1 MADDQATSVNGLT
14 DDPQARQRI
23 LDQVR
28 RLSGDDHEVLEQFAH
43 AALRRVP
50 ATILA
55 RADPDVA
62 AAWLVDAFRWFD
74 GWDGAGPVIRLLTP
88 DVALDGHSD
97 AGTII
102 EVASPDRPFTLS
114 TITQTVTHAG
124 FAVVRSIH
132 PILGVERDA
141 SGKVVSIGPARDA
154 DVRESFV
161 HVELDTA
168 LDGEAQVVLSTQLE
182 LGLRD
187 VMRATG
193 DHRAMR
199 SAVQSLADRLRY
211 EPPPTVDIDTA
222 EETAALLQWLLDD
235 NFVLLGWREYVI
247 DHDGDEP
254 TVAVVPDSGLGILV
268 DTSSSRIAHPVTV
281 ASLPPEQQHRLL
293 DHDLL
298 RISRTNRLSTVHR
311 MHRMDY
317 VGVKWF
323 DDDGRVIRE
332 YRLLGLITAAGYAE
346 PSRSI
351 PVLRQ
356 KLATILQREDV
367 VPGSHDEATLVGLF
381 QALPK
386 DELFQ
391 TPVDTL
397 QRTLVSLFEAEEHHR
412 VRVLAR
418 VERFTRTVS
427 VLVAVPKDDYSPEL
441 RRRLTRLLMTRYEA
455 SRVDVDLSLGDRE
468 DAVVRFSVHIDGE
481 IPDVSIDALERDVHE
496 LARPWSEQVRAALV
510 DVVGE
515 ADGLRLLR
523 TVIARLPRTYRDLT
537 AADIAKDDAIRLDVM
552 ANQRDPLA
560 IWLQY
565 VGDELHL
572 KAAHRGPQLELSS
585 FIPLLE
591 SLGLVVSGE
600 VPYLLDGDGPQIAL
614 HDFVVRDAR
623 GGYLDIAAVGPR
635 FSQAALAAFG
645 GQCEID
651 ALNRL
656 VLSAGLTWRQ
666 VAILRAYRRYRRQVG
681 IGYST
686 EYLNDA
692 VCENPEAAAG
702 IVELFEAKFDPH
714 REASAHTIAA
724 TRDRVLALCDAIE
737 LLDQDR
743 ILRGMLALV
752 DATSRTNAFR
762 GDGLGKDAWGRD
774 VPYLVLKFDPSRV
787 PDVPAPVP
795 HREIFVYSPVVEGV
809 HLRGGPVARG
819 GLRWSDRRD
828 DTRTEVLGLM
838 KAQMLKN
845 AVIVPE
851 GAKGGFVLKRPP
863 SDPPELRADVERQY
877 RTFVNAL
884 LDVTDNVVAGDV
896 VTPANVRRYDGPDP
910 YLVVAAD
917 KGTATFS
924 DVANSIAT
932 ERGFWL
938 GDAFASGGSNGYDH
952 KALGITARGAW
963 VAISRHFRELGIDLQ
978 HDPVT
983 VAGIGDM
990 SGDVFGNGML
1000 LSRSLRLVAAF
1011 DHRHVFLDP
1020 NPDPEASF
1028 AERERLYKE
1037 PRSSWDDYNPELI
1050 SEGGGVYPRSL
1061 KRIDLSPQVR
1071 QTLRVEAESM
1081 SPPELISAILRAP
1094 VDLLY
1099 AGGIGT
1105 YVRGSGETNADIGDR
1120 ANDEI
1125 RVEASE
1131 LRARV
1136 VGEGANLAITQ
1147 RGRIQY
1153 ARRGGRID
1161 QDAVH
1166 NAAGVDISDHE
1177 VNVKI
1182 LLAMALESGRIDEE
1196 ERHGLLAAVT
1206 DDVVAH
1212 VLRDVD
1218 LQTWQLSQEA
1228 ARSATSLDRYRRL
1241 IADLEEE
1248 GVVNRTVDVLPSEEE
1263 FDERAAA
1270 GAGLTRPELATLVA
1284 SSKRVLARI
1293 ILQSSLPDEPAIAPV
1308 VHTYFPPLLVERFG
1322 DLIPHHR
1329 LRRELVATLV
1339 ANDLVNRMG
1348 LGHVFLLSAETG
1360 HTRSEVIAA
1369 YWAARE
1375 VGDGDRWWRGV
1386 EDLGEVLDPERQ
1398 LDLKARVDSLVEA
1411 LMRIY
1416 LDDPLVPDVAAII
1429 ARDRRTFDDVRQRLS
1444 DLGTDA
1450 QRRGRIAQ
1458 AQGLTDDLVTPDLAD
1473 VLSSITVLT
1482 MVPDAAAVARDSGA
1496 DAAGVVDAM
1505 VTVGDALGIDTLG
1518 MVLRR
1523 ITPQGSWQRRQ
1534 HHGLLADLRRLRRR
1548 AVETALADGPDSTS
1562 AGDALEQWLAA
1573 NAPRV
1578 QQTLDLTRSVE
1589 TIEPPSLDAV
1599 AVAVRAIE
1607 DRLGR

>member
-1 MADDQATSVNGLT
+1 MDDT
-14 DDPQARQRI
+14 QARQRI
-23 LDQVR
+23 LAEVR
-28 RLSGDDHEVLEQFAH
+28 RLAGDDDQLVVEQFAH
-43 AALRRVP
+43 ASLRRVP
-50 ATILA
+50 ATLLA
-55 RADPDVA
+55 RADPQVA
-62 AAWLVDAFRWFD
+62 ASWLVDAFRWFD
-74 GWDGAGPVIRLLTP
+74 DWDGAGPAIRLIMP
-88 DVALDGHSD
+88 EVALDGHSD
-97 AGTII
+97 AGTIV

-114 TITQTVTHAG
+114 TVTQTIAHVG
-124 FAVVRSIH
+124 YAVVRSIH

-141 SGKVVSIGPARDA
+141 TGKVAAIGPARDA
-154 DVRESFV
+154 NVRESFV

-193 DHRAMR
+193 DHHQMR
-199 SAVQSLADRLRY
+199 TAVQSLADRLRY
-211 EPPPTVDIDTA
+211 EPPPTIEHETA

-235 NFVLLGWREYVI
+235 NFVLLGWREYAI
-247 DHDGDEP
+247 DHDSEEP
-254 TVAVVPDSGLGILV
+254 TVAAVPGSGLGILV
-268 DTSSSRIAHPVTV
+268 DTSSSRIAEPVPV

-323 DDDGRVIRE
+323 DDDGRVVHE

-367 VPGSHDEATLVGLF
+367 VPGSHDESTLVGLF

-418 VERFTRTVS
+418 VEKFTRTVS

-441 RRRLTRLLMTRYEA
+441 RKRLTRLLMSRYDATRI
-455 SRVDVDLSLGDRE
+455 DVDLSLGDRE

-481 IPDVSIDALERDVHE
+481 IPDVSVEALERDVHE
-496 LARPWSEQVRAALV
+496 LARPWSEQVRGALV
-510 DVVGE
+510 DIVGE

-537 AADIAKDDAIRLDVM
+537 AAEIARDDAIRLDVL
-552 ANQRDPLA
+552 ATQRDPLA
-560 IWLQY
+560 IWLQH
-565 VGDELHL
+565 VGDDLHL
-572 KAAHRGPQLELSS
+572 KAAHRGPQLELSH

-591 SLGLVVSGE
+591 ALGLVVSGE
-600 VPYLLDGDGPQIAL
+600 VPYVLEGDGPQIAL

-623 GGYLDIAAVGPR
+623 GGDLDIAGVGPR

-645 GQCEID
+645 GRCEVD

-656 VLSAGLTWRQ
+656 VLSAGMTWRQ
-666 VAILRAYRRYRRQVG
+666 VTILRAYRRYRRQVG
-681 IGYST
+681 TGYST

-692 VCENPEAAAG
+692 MSDNPEAAAG
-702 IVELFEAKFDPH
+702 IVELFEAKFDPQ

-724 TRDRVLALCDAIE
+724 TRDRALAHCDAIV
-737 LLDQDR
+737 LLDHDR
-743 ILRGMLALV
+743 ILRGLLALV

-762 GDGLGKDAWGRD
+762 GDGVGQDALGRH

-787 PDVPAPVP
+787 PDMPAPVP
-795 HREIFVYSPVVEGV
+795 YREIFVYSPAVEGV

-863 SDPPELRADVERQY
+863 ADPTALRADVERQY

-884 LDVTDNVVAGDV
+884 LDVTDNVVAGEV
-896 VTPANVRRYDGPDP
+896 VTPAGVRRYDGPDP

-924 DVANSIAT
+924 DVANTIAV
-932 ERGFWL
+932 ERSFWL

-952 KALGITARGAW
+952 KALGITARGTW
-963 VAISRHFRELGIDLQ
+963 VALQRHFRELGIDLQ
-978 HDPVT
+978 RDPVT
-983 VAGIGDM
+983 VAGVGDM

-1000 LSRSLRLVAAF
+1000 LSRSLRLIAAF
-1011 DHRHVFLDP
+1011 DHRDIFLDP
-1020 NPDPEASF
+1020 DPDPEASF
-1028 AERERLYKE
+1028 AERERLFKE
-1037 PRSSWDDYNPELI
+1037 PRSSWQDYNPEVI
-1050 SEGGGVYPRSL
+1050 SDGGGVFPRSL

-1071 QTLRVEAESM
+1071 EALRVDAESM
-1081 SPPELISAILRAP
+1081 SPPDLMSAILRAP

-1099 AGGIGT
+1099 AGGVGT
-1105 YVRGSGETNADIGDR
+1105 YVRASGETNAEIGDR

-1125 RVEASE
+1125 RVEAGE

-1136 VGEGANLAITQ
+1136 LGEGANLAITQ

-1182 LLAMALESGRIDEE
+1182 LLANALEAGRIDED
-1196 ERHGLLAAVT
+1196 ERHRLLAQIT

-1218 LQTWQLSQEA
+1218 LQTWQLSQES
-1228 ARSATSLDRYRRL
+1228 ARSASSLDRYRRL
-1241 IADLEEE
+1241 VGELEAE
-1248 GVVNRTVDVLPSEEE
+1248 GVINRVVDVLPSEEE

-1284 SSKRVLARI
+1284 STKRVLARV
-1293 ILQSSLPDEPAIAPV
+1293 ILQSPLPDEPAIAPILN
-1308 VHTYFPPLLVERFG
+1308 TYFAPLLVERFA
-1322 DLIPHHR
+1322 DLIAQHR

-1348 LGHVFLLSAETG
+1348 LGHVFLLSSETG
-1360 HTRSEVIAA
+1360 HTRPEIIAA

-1375 VGDGDRWWRGV
+1375 VAQGDRWWRGV
-1386 EDLGEVLDPERQ
+1386 EDLAELLEPDRQ
-1398 LDLKARVDSLVEA
+1398 LDLKTRVDGLIESL
-1411 LMRIY
+1411 LRIY
-1416 LDDPLVPDVAAII
+1416 LDDPLLTDIAALVE
-1429 ARDRRTFDDVRQRLS
+1429 RDRQTFDDVRRQLTDLGTYTQRRQRLS
-1444 DLGTDA
+1444 
-1450 QRRGRIAQ
+1450 QAQ
-1458 AQGLTDDLVTPDLAD
+1458 ALTDDLVTPDLAD
-1473 VLSSITVLT
+1473 VLSSTTVLA
-1482 MVPDAAAVARDSGA
+1482 MIPDAAAVARQTGA
-1496 DAAGVVDAM
+1496 EAAGVVDAM
-1505 VTVGDALGIDTLG
+1505 VRVGEVLGIDTLG
-1518 MVLRR
+1518 SALGRYV
-1523 ITPQGSWQRRQ
+1523 PPAAWQRRQ
-1534 HHGLLADLRRLRRR
+1534 HNGLRADLRRLRRR
-1548 AVETALADGPDSTS
+1548 AVEAALATRPAARAVEALDG
-1562 AGDALEQWLAA
+1562 WLDD
-1573 NAPRV
+1573 NADRV
-1578 QQTLDLTRSVE
+1578 QQTLELTRSVDAMD
-1589 TIEPPSLDAV
+1589 PPSLDAV
-1599 AVAVRAIE
+1599 AVAVRAIA
-1607 DRLGR
+1607 DRIGR